1 MISRH
6 LRFSALGILLS
17 CSALIGREVDA
28 LIQPFLSVVISAPV
42 RGAISEMEV
51 REGDTVA
58 QAQVLARLDSVL
70 EELEVDRTGKIFER
84 KQFDNEGT
92 AKLFADNM
100 TSADE
105 ALEKRI
111 EADIA
116 KIDNKKAMREL
127 ELRNIR
133 APMPGIVVKRL
144 FEKGEW
150 VEAGDDIFEM
160 VSMDEVYAEMLLD
173 AVESFELKVGQK
185 LSVRIP
191 VAGGESVFEGKIDY
205 IAPVVDASSGLVRIK
220 VLLPNADHRIRP
232 GLRGK
237 ALLP

>member
-1 MISRH
+1 M
-6 LRFSALGILLS
+6 GIFLAS
-17 CSALIGREVDA
+17 SALIGREVDA

-42 RGAISEMEV
+42 RGAIGTMEV
-51 REGDTVA
+51 REGDTVEKG
-58 QAQVLARLDSVL
+58 QVLARMEAAL
-70 EELEVDRTGKIFER
+70 EELEVDRSAKIYER

-116 KIDNKKAMREL
+116 KIDNEKAIREL
-127 ELRNIR
+127 ELKIIR
-133 APMPGIVVKRL
+133 APMPGIVVNRL
-144 FEKGEW
+144 IEAGEW
-150 VEAGDDIFEM
+150 VEPGVEIFEM
-160 VSMDEVYAEMLLD
+160 VSMDQVYAEILLE
-173 AVESFELKVGQK
+173 ATESFSLKVGQK
-185 LSVRIP
+185 LAVRVP
-191 VAGGESVFEGKIDY
+191 VPEGEGIFEGKIDY

-220 VLLPNADHRIRP
+220 VLLPNPGHKIRP

-237 ALLP
+237 AILP